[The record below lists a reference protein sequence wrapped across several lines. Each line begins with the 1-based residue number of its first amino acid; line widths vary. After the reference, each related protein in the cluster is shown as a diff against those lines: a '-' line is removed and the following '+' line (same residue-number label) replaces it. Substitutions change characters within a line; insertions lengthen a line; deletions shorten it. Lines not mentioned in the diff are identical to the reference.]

1 MLRRIGFV
9 QRSGRRRRSGK
20 IPPCPG
26 EVACRFNPDR
36 ATRRR
41 AGSARRHPRQSG
53 RVALPKGAWALQPGR
68 DDRATLRSTDK
79 ESEHEK
85 PQSARRQAGTT
96 PNRARR
102 ISTPKTT
109 FGARNYDPLPVVV
122 SHGEGAWLWDIHG
135 RRFLDMMSAYSAVS
149 HGHAHPRI
157 VTALVAQAQQLA
169 VTSRAFHNDKLPL
182 FLKRLTEVTGLARAL
197 PANGGAEAVET
208 ALKAVRKW
216 GYKVKRIPDG
226 QAEVIVCAGQLPRPL
241 DHDRRVLVG
250 TAIPRRLRAVRAG
263 IQGDPVRRS
272 GGARGGDH
280 AEYGGLPGR
289 ARAGRGGDDRAA
301 GRLSRRVRA
310 HLPQAPRAADL
321 RRDPDRHG
329 THRQVSRLRA
339 RRRRARRRDP
349 GQGAGRRRSSGVG
362 VRRDRGRDAG
372 VLAGRPRQH
381 VRRQSARRRG
391 RARGDR
397 GPVRRQA
404 DRALGRARR
413 AICSRS

>member
-1 MLRRIGFV
+1 M
-9 QRSGRRRRSGK
+9 
-20 IPPCPG
+20 
-26 EVACRFNPDR
+26 
-36 ATRRR
+36 
-41 AGSARRHPRQSG
+41 
-53 RVALPKGAWALQPGR
+53 QPGR
-68 DDRATLRSTDK
+68 DGRATLRSTDK
-79 ESEHEK
+79 ESKHEA
-85 PQSARRQAGTT
+85 SHSSRRASRQK
-96 PNRARR
+96 PNRARL
-102 ISTPKTT
+102 IIDAEKT

-197 PANGGAEAVET
+197 PANGGAESVET

-226 QAEVIVCAGQLPRPL
+226 QAEVIVCAGNFHGRSITI
-241 DHDRRVLVG
+241 VG
-250 TAIPRRLRAVRAG
+250 FSSEAQYRDGFGPFAPGFKAIPF
-263 IQGDPVRRS
+263 GDPAALEAAITPNTAAFLVEPVQGEAGMIVPPAGLS
-272 GGARGGDH
+272 G
-280 AEYGGLPGR
+280 
-289 ARAGRGGDDRAA
+289 
-301 GRLSRRVRA
+301 RVRQ

-329 THRQVSRLRA
+329 THRKVSRLRA
-339 RRRRARRRDP
+339 RRRHARRRDP
-349 GQGAGRRRSSGVG
+349 GQGARRRRSSRVG
-362 VRRDRGRDAG
+362 VRRDRRRDAG

-381 VRRQSARRRG
+381 VRRQSARRRR

-397 GPVRRQA
+397 GAVRRKA

-413 AICSRS
+413 LPARATEDGAQLADPRRARQGPVHRSRGRRPPHRRARRSSIACWRAASSRRTRTAPSCASLRRW